1 MALAAEIYGSRIKCS
16 TKKTTWCVV
25 FDEVSLH
32 LVRWKLSDMTRDC
45 FWNITCEI
53 YLMHSWNLSQ
63 SISLYLFPQE
73 FLLDVSCSR
82 FCLFVY
88 LLLWKHRLEH
98 GVSENRANIGPAHW
112 IEARNFVCVS
122 IYTSHWHTSCSLFF
136 LWYVSLHTR
145 SLFLCQKRTQIML
158 LYIHTY
164 GIIQNKYMHPFI
176 AYKSLV
182 VQPRFNL
189 WPKNIFHSMYLRETQ
204 RLHVPGS
211 GWQVGK
217 CL

>member
-73 FLLDVSCSR
+73 FLLDVSCSW

-136 LWYVSLHTR
+136 CGMLVSILEVCFCVKKDTDYVTV
-145 SLFLCQKRTQIML
+145 
-158 LYIHTY
+158 HTY
-164 GIIQNKYMHPFI
+164 IWYHTK
-176 AYKSLV
+176 
-182 VQPRFNL
+182 
-189 WPKNIFHSMYLRETQ
+189 
-204 RLHVPGS
+204 
-211 GWQVGK
+211 
-217 CL
+217 